1 MWCAT
6 TARIGFGKTNY
17 VPTPDA
23 ANVATGGPQHV
34 QESAKARVKA
44 DLNELK
50 TAGDP
55 APKIF
60 LTDHQGFKSSSRSRK
75 PCPHRLPMRS

>member
-6 TARIGFGKTNY
+6 IAQIGFGKTNY
-17 VPTPDA
+17 VPTLDVE
-23 ANVATGGPQHV
+23 NVATGGPQHE
-34 QESAKARVKA
+34 QESAKARVRA
-44 DLNELK
+44 DLIDLK

-55 APKIF
+55 APKIY

-75 PCPHRLPMRS
+75 PCPHRLPKRS